1 MKRKIGILTT
11 LILIIVCVQTAKASE
26 INYSL
31 LYNWQYQPPNVQM
44 DLVRKNTNIQV
55 VDQLDWESPDL
66 YETYAYTRMYPISG
80 TTITPYIDIRI
91 KKGYEFSLT
100 HEVGHALS
108 DYGMYMYWWCEQPI
122 FDYIWQAERYNCIL
136 LFQGI
141 SDKREYF
148 ACAYDAYIRYPEMLK
163 NMCPLTYN
171 YITVVLNYT

>member
-1 MKRKIGILTT
+1 MKKLTGF
-11 LILIIVCVQTAKASE
+11 LAAVICIVALCIPVKAE
-26 INYSL
+26 INYDL
-31 LYNWQYQPPNVQM
+31 LYNWQYQPANVQQN
-44 DLVRKNTNIQV
+44 LVLKNTDIQV

-66 YETYAYTRMYPISG
+66 YETYAYTRMYPIPG
-80 TTITPYIDIRI
+80 TTITPHIDIRI
-91 KKGYEFSLT
+91 KKGCESSLT

-108 DYGMYMYWWCEQPI
+108 DYGLYMYWWCEQPI
-122 FDYIWQAERYNCIL
+122 FDQIWQAERYNCIL

-163 NMCPLTYN
+163 KMCPLTYN